1 MHICARLS
9 CFFIHPTPY
18 ARKPGWLVLVLSG
31 GFFVSWMVIG
41 FTPDF
46 LHTRKIYELCT
57 KYSSMSTANKSNCSK
72 VAVTDMLRRINVM
85 FWNCVIATVAIDR
98 LRKAFNIIEPF
109 RFLIGFN
116 WSVISAFMISL
127 IVPVLNDQRDEDISV
142 LIIRFLYMPMTML
155 IADLAMRVLARTY
168 PKAVESYA
176 TTVPTHAFRALY
188 FLELRVL
195 LMKLESI
202 GPIVV
207 INFAMILKDLVSKVG
222 LRDPMVYVYRFSYG
236 DEKSELLLTT
246 KSVRQQRVIEQI
258 SAMSCDYAALF
269 LMLTV
274 TLMGK
279 AIDKDGKMISAE
291 DHMQMY
297 AVLIAC
303 QVVADMISII
313 IDIKIHKYDY
323 SSGWRAYLKSKLW
336 ITHLS
341 ILVMMVPIL
350 TVTYLS
356 HFCFDVREGGP
367 GFGLKGRS
375 YCPMT
380 HNTFS
385 ERYLTNLMP

>member
-1 MHICARLS
+1 
-9 CFFIHPTPY
+9 
-18 ARKPGWLVLVLSG
+18 
-31 GFFVSWMVIG
+31 
-41 FTPDF
+41 
-46 LHTRKIYELCT
+46 
-57 KYSSMSTANKSNCSK
+57 MSTANNSVCSK
-72 VAVTDMLRRINVM
+72 LAVTEMMRRLNII
-85 FWNCVIATVAIDR
+85 FWQLIIATVVVDR
-98 LRKAFNIIEPF
+98 LRKAFSLIEPF
-109 RFLIGFN
+109 RFLIAFT
-116 WSVISAFMISL
+116 WSFLSTSMVSL
-127 IVPVLNDQRDEDISV
+127 IVPVLNNQRGEDISV

-155 IADLAMRVLARTY
+155 IADLVMRVYARTF
-168 PKAVESYA
+168 PETVASHA
-176 TTVPTHAFRALY
+176 TTLPTHVFRAFY
-188 FLELRVL
+188 YLELRVL

-202 GPIVV
+202 GPIVL
-207 INFAMILKDLVSKVG
+207 INFAMILKDLVAKVG

-246 KSVRQQRVIEQI
+246 RSVRQQRVIEQI
-258 SAMSCDYAALF
+258 SAMSCDYVAMF

-279 AIDKDGKMISAE
+279 AIDKDGKMVSAQ

-303 QVVADMISII
+303 QVVADVTSIL

-323 SSGWRAYLKSKLW
+323 SSGWQAYMQSKLW

-341 ILVMMVPIL
+341 VLAMMVPIL

-380 HNTFS
+380 HNTFA
-385 ERYLTNLMP
+385 ERYVLNFLP